1 MRSQSSCPDPGQLQ
15 RRVHHMLSSLR
26 ARIVALSVAIVIVA
40 LAANAIVN
48 QLVARTYNN
57 EAIDNNLA
65 AVQTGHVD
73 AIAEWVSTHTRMI
86 ESLQDAALQ
95 DDPIPAL

>member
-1 MRSQSSCPDPGQLQ
+1 
-15 RRVHHMLSSLR
+15 MLSSLR

-48 QLVARTYNN
+48 QLVARAYNN

-65 AVQTGHVD
+65 AVQTGH
-73 AIAEWVSTHTRMI
+73 
-86 ESLQDAALQ
+86 
-95 DDPIPAL
+95 